1 MNIIF
6 KSGLSLLIFMA
17 ISIFLVQLTY
27 QNTEKRIAQNVTEVL
42 LKRLHELAPNYDN
55 DLIKERI
62 SQRVFLHGVT
72 QTIDIYPARHFGE
85 VIAYLI
91 KHLYPNGYNGN
102 IVLISAISPSMTL
115 LGARVIT
122 HQETPGLGDG
132 IDLKKSRWILNLNHT
147 SLQKP
152 QEKLWGVKRDGKYFD
167 QLTGATI
174 TSKSVINAHYALL
187 KYLAQYKNLLLVLP

>member
-6 KSGLSLLIFMA
+6 KSGLSLLIFMV
-17 ISIFLVQLTY
+17 ISIFFVGLTH
-27 QNTEKRIAQNVTEVL
+27 QKTEQKIAQNITEVL

-72 QTIDIYPARHFGE
+72 QTIDIYPAKHSGKT
-85 VIAYLI
+85 ISYLI
-91 KHLYPNGYNGN
+91 KHLYPGGYSGN
-102 IVLISAISPSMTL
+102 IMFISAISPSMTL

-122 HQETPGLGDG
+122 HQETPGLGDA
-132 IDLKKSRWILNLNHT
+132 IELKKSPWMLSLNDT
-147 SLQKP
+147 SLKKP
-152 QEKLWGVKRDGKYFD
+152 EEKFWGVKRDGKYFD

-174 TSKSVINAHYALL
+174 TSKAVIDAHYELL
-187 KYLAQYKNLLLVLP
+187 KYLGQYKNLLSASP